1 MFIQKIDFQ
10 SDAVEITNDLN
21 HLLMQTSWINNQI
34 GLMHRP
40 NALNK
45 FQDCIGSLY
54 SHEEKKFLAK
64 ESDFSEWSIS
74 DSYLK
79 RQLILLSKEEK
90 FKLGRVRFMRL
101 MPKTGLSVHKDIEVR
116 YHFVLTTNIN
126 SYICHNTSTDVNS
139 LNPIATCFHIPKDGY
154 WYKVDTRETHW
165 VYNGGNTERI
175 HLVVCEC

>member
-21 HLLMQTSWINNQI
+21 HLLMHSSGINNQI

-54 SHEEKKFLAK
+54 SYEEKKFLAK

-101 MPKTGLSVHKDIEVR
+101 MPKTGLSVHKDNEFR
-116 YHFVLTTNIN
+116 YHFVLKTNNNAYVCNNIN
-126 SYICHNTSTDVNS
+126 SESSVAAVCY
-139 LNPIATCFHIPKDGY
+139 HIPSDGY
-154 WYKVDTRETHW
+154 WYKVDTTKIHW
-165 VYNGGNTERI
+165 VYNGGNEERI
-175 HLVVCEC
+175 HLVVCAI